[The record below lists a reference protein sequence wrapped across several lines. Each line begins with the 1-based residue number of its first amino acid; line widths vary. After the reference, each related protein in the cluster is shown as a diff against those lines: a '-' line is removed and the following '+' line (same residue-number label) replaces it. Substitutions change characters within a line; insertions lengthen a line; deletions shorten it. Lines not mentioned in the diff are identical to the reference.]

1 MAGLSSHAVFRVVT
15 TAAAACAMSCLGGKR
30 LSMPYEMH
38 GDMVESEKMALNTC
52 LICALCISLQYQND
66 IIGQRMHNH

>member
-38 GDMVESEKMALNTC
+38 GDMVESEKNGFKYLFDMCFMYIFA
-52 LICALCISLQYQND
+52 ISK
-66 IIGQRMHNH
+66 